1 VESGNAREWREAVLV
16 PAGRGVCAGAF
27 FRFWI
32 LDFGFWILD
41 FGFWILDFGLFG
53 IS

>member
-1 VESGNAREWREAVLV
+1 M
-16 PAGRGVCAGAF
+16 RGD

-41 FGFWILDFGLFG
+41 FGFWILEG
-53 IS
+53 IPIASNVNVSIG

>member
-1 VESGNAREWREAVLV
+1 MKKRDLQFKSLLD
-16 PAGRGVCAGAF
+16 

-41 FGFWILDFGLFG
+41 FGFWILDFGFWIFKACADSRQLRRL
-53 IS
+53 